1 MENRTFDE
9 LARTTAQGGTRR
21 GLLRALSGSVLGA
34 GLAWLGIEEAAAACK
49 PPGKKCDKNKDCCAK
64 KCRGN
69 KTRTCRCLKHGAV
82 CAGLGGSECCSG
94 VCLLEIA
101 GESVTCCVSHN
112 DKCNKDSDCCRSL
125 GKQASACQDGRCC
138 RKLGEQCANPN
149 GVQFSECCSGAVGPV
164 FCDRLDSLECRQLP
178 IHP

>member
-1 MENRTFDE
+1 MNSQHVDE
-9 LARTTAQGGTRR
+9 IAR
-21 GLLRALSGSVLGA
+21 GLATRVPRRQALRGLGGGVLGA
-34 GLAWLGIEEAAAACK
+34 GLARLGIGEAAVACK
-49 PPGKKCDKNKDCCAK
+49 PPGKKCDKNKDCCGK

-69 KTRTCRCLKHGAV
+69 KKRTCRCLKHGAA

-94 VCLLEIA
+94 VCILEIA

-112 DKCNKDSDCCRSL
+112 DPCDKDSDCCRSL

-138 RKLGEQCANPN
+138 RKLGEQCANP
-149 GVQFSECCSGAVGPV
+149 GGAQFSKCCAGAVGPV
-164 FCDRLDSLECRQLP
+164 FCDRFDSLECRQLP